1 MKILNIDNNLSRSEV
16 IDKVGRFILSNQYSL
31 PVTIRYEDT
40 NLIIMIL
47 EDRDFR
53 FKLVDG
59 EIIVTS

>member
-1 MKILNIDNNLSRSEV
+1 MKVLNVNNNLNRSEV
-16 IDKVGRFILSNQYSL
+16 IDKVGRFIISNQYSL
-31 PVTIRYEDT
+31 PVTIKYDNV

-53 FKLVDG
+53 FKLKND

>member
-1 MKILNIDNNLSRSEV
+1 MKILNIGNNLSKSEV

-59 EIIVTS
+59 DIIVTS